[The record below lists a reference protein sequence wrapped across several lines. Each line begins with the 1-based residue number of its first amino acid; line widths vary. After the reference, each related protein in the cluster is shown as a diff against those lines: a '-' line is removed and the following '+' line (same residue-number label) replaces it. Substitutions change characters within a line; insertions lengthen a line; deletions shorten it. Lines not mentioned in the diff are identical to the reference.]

1 MVIQQKLGNLN
12 TFSLEN
18 RTIDWL
24 PVEWFETNKRILHKK
39 TPSGRKIILKFLKE
53 SPGLTQDDVVYE
65 NEQCLVVIDITPC
78 DAMVIHPASLFEM
91 ASVCYEIGNKHL
103 PVFYDEGAILVP
115 YEAPLFRLLQ
125 ASGFSMHQEKRKLL
139 RSLKTTV
146 TPHGLDEGRSLF
158 SKIMQ
163 LTTSSQHA

>member
-1 MVIQQKLGNLN
+1 MVIQKKLGNLN
-12 TFSLEN
+12 TFPVES
-18 RTIDWL
+18 RIIDWL
-24 PVEWFETNKRILHKK
+24 PVEWFETDKRILHKK
-39 TPSGRKIILKFLKE
+39 TLSGREIILKFLNE
-53 SPGLTQDDVVYE
+53 NPGLTQDDVVYE
-65 NEQCLVVIDITPC
+65 DEQCLVVIDITPC
-78 DAMVIHPASLFEM
+78 DSMVIHPANLYEM

-115 YEAPLFRLLQ
+115 YEAPLFLLLQ
-125 ASGFSMHQEKRKLL
+125 ASGFSMRQEKRKLL

-146 TPHGLDEGRSLF
+146 TPHGLNEGKSLF